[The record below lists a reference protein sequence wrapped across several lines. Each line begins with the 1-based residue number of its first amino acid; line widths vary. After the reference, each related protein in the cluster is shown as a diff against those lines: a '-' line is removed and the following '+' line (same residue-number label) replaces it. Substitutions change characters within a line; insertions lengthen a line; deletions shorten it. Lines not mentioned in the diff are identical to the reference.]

1 MLRWIKR
8 IAAGLLG
15 LLILLLLVGVAYEQI
30 MRARSAKQFPPPGKL
45 VDVGGYRMQIDC
57 RGTGSPTVV
66 FEAGLDAMGSLSW
79 SAVHDAVAAHTRACA
94 YSRAGIVWSDP
105 RPGSFTADLESQEL
119 HHLLEHAGEHAPFV
133 MVGHSLGGPYIMNF
147 TRLYPHDVAG
157 LVFVD
162 ASHPDQ
168 IKRMTEAAGKPL
180 NIGDNQLKIANALRW
195 TGVTRL
201 LAARQGAPGVPP
213 QAKAAEDA
221 YISHSIPA
229 VLDEEQAIVATF
241 DSAGK
246 LRELGERPIVVLTA
260 AKPYP
265 DTVLKALDLTAA
277 QGQQIQQVWAQL
289 HDEQAAW
296 SRHSRSETLPDSSH
310 YVQFDRPD
318 VVIKA
323 VQDVVDQVRSASN

>member
-8 IAAGLLG
+8 IAGGLLG
-15 LLILLLLVGVAYEQI
+15 LFILLLLAGVTYEQI
-30 MRARSAKQFPPPGKL
+30 MRARAAKQFPPPGSL

-79 SAVHDAVAAHTRACA
+79 SAVQAAIAVQTRACA

-105 RPGSFTADLESQEL
+105 RPAPFTADLESQEL
-119 HHLLEHAGEHAPFV
+119 HRLLEHAGEHAPFV
-133 MVGHSLGGPYIMNF
+133 LVGHSLGGPYIMNF
-147 TRLYPHDVAG
+147 TRLYPQDVAG

-180 NIGDNQLKIANALRW
+180 NIGDNELKIAKALRW
-195 TGVTRL
+195 SGITRL
-201 LAARQGAPGVPP
+201 LAARQGAPGVPSE
-213 QAKAAEDA
+213 AKAAEDA

-229 VLDEEQAIVATF
+229 VLDEEQAIGATL

-265 DTVLKALDLTAA
+265 DSVLKALDLTAA
-277 QGQQIQQVWAQL
+277 QGQQIQRVWVQM

-323 VQDVVDQVRSASN
+323 VRDVVDQVRAASH